1 MDVRSKK
8 VLIFGLA
15 RSGVGAANLLASL
28 GAEVM
33 VTDRKSKEEL
43 SNFAGRL
50 LPSVRL
56 VLGGHPEEMLNG
68 IDLIVIS
75 PGVPLNI
82 EPLKKA
88 RDKGIKIISEL
99 ELAYQIIRD
108 LGFRGQG
115 LEEKTGPIP
124 NPQSHFWP

>member
-43 SNFAGRL
+43 SNFVGRL

-56 VLGGHPEEMLNG
+56 GLGGHP
-68 IDLIVIS
+68 
-75 PGVPLNI
+75 
-82 EPLKKA
+82 
-88 RDKGIKIISEL
+88 
-99 ELAYQIIRD
+99 
-108 LGFRGQG
+108 
-115 LEEKTGPIP
+115 
-124 NPQSHFWP
+124 